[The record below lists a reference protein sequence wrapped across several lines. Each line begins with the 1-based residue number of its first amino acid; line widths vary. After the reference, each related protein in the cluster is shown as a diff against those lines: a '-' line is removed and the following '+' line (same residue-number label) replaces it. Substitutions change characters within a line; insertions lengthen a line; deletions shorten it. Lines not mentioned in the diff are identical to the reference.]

1 MAHSVR
7 DQRDSPANQLRAA
20 LDEAERS
27 VARLGSDEVEPFLV
41 RLDWME
47 EQFARMES
55 DGLDLRPE
63 RTRQE
68 SLLSRLESEPALITR
83 PAAHAGGLAALRA
96 NHPPATGGWW
106 HLDVLEAER
115 RRRLMRRL
123 VTSVSV
129 LVGVLL
135 AIYITIT
142 YVFPP
147 DPNAVLAS
155 DASGRLPELVS
166 NGKWEEADALLA
178 STLSRMTETDPELLI
193 WRSVV
198 SAHLGRQAE
207 AEEAFAQA
215 QAATPAGR
223 EAVFWS
229 TVGNVYLAAGD
240 LAKADEAARKAL
252 AVDPNE
258 AQAYFVLGSIG
269 ELTGDIQMALE
280 NFDKAFE
287 LASESNPQLA
297 VIARVRMGMI
307 MQGAPPV
314 GPVTTTV
321 PAGP

>member
-20 LDEAERS
+20 LDEAERA
-27 VARLGSDEVEPFLV
+27 VARLGSNEVEPFLV
-41 RLDWME
+41 RLDWMA
-47 EQFARMES
+47 EQFARIEGE
-55 DGLDLRPE
+55 GLDLRPE

-68 SLLSRLESEPALITR
+68 SLLSRLESDPALITR
-83 PAAHAGGLAALRA
+83 PARHVGGLAVLRA
-96 NHPPATGGWW
+96 KHPPASGGWW
-106 HLDVLEAER
+106 HLDALEAER
-115 RRRLMRRL
+115 QRKLMRRL
-123 VTSVSV
+123 ATSIGV
-129 LVGVLL
+129 LVGVLI

-142 YVFPP
+142 YIFPP

-155 DASGRLPELVS
+155 DASGRLPELVG
-166 NGKWEEADALLA
+166 NGKWEEADALLN
-178 STLSRMTETDPELLI
+178 STLSQMTEADAELLV
-193 WRSVV
+193 WRSIV

-215 QAATPAGR
+215 EAATPAGR
-223 EAVFWS
+223 EAVLWS

-240 LAKADEAARKAL
+240 LVKANEAAQKAL
-252 AVDPNE
+252 AFDPNE

-269 ELTGDIQMALE
+269 EITGDIPRALE

-287 LASESNPQLA
+287 LAAESNPQLA

-307 MQGAPPV
+307 MQSAPPS
-314 GPVTTTV
+314 GPMTTTV